1 MEACRFLALL
11 ADPSGVLYE
20 VSPHREPLDK
30 TRFAPVGNRYGS
42 PCATIHTSVYPL
54 SVGVRATRAPRRP
67 STAYDPASSFLIF
80 LHCSVEDYTRVL
92 PATTRMRHAELLLD
106 FVCKV
111 GLQ

>member
-30 TRFAPVGNRYGS
+30 TRSAPVGNRYGS

-54 SVGVRATRAPRRP
+54 SVGVRARGRHDGPQPHMTLPLPSLSSSIAAQRITLGYCRRQHGCVMLN
-67 STAYDPASSFLIF
+67 Y
-80 LHCSVEDYTRVL
+80 C
-92 PATTRMRHAELLLD
+92 
-106 FVCKV
+106 
-111 GLQ
+111 

>member
-30 TRFAPVGNRYGS
+30 TRSAPVGNRYGS
-42 PCATIHTSVYPL
+42 PCATIHTSLYPL

-67 STAYDPASSFLIF
+67 QLHMTLPLSSLSSSIAAQRLTSGTAGDNMDAS
-80 LHCSVEDYTRVL
+80 C
-92 PATTRMRHAELLLD
+92 
-106 FVCKV
+106 
-111 GLQ
+111 